1 MKNLYYL
8 VPLVFL
14 GLFLLPAHK
23 AEHEISTY
31 HAKFWNT
38 SGPAGGFTGA
48 PGENNCTSCHAGAVQ
63 DGNNGENLLTFNDGQ
78 NEVTLGVARMMT
90 LNFTSGAVKNGF
102 QLVALDE
109 NDDMAGAFIITDPTN
124 TQLRSQGLL
133 GRQYVTHTSGGT
145 SQSQWSF
152 EWEAPNSA
160 EEVTF
165 YVATNR
171 TNNGNNSS
179 GDVIYLSSHTFSVE
193 AGDPSANITEDWKN
207 LLSFGYIV
215 NQHQLIIDGDLPNQ
229 AELHLNI
236 YDLKG
241 KAIVVQSLGQS
252 PEGNYQKAI
261 DLPYNMENGIY
272 VATLFLNNK
281 PLTHK
286 FMVQR

>member
-1 MKNLYYL
+1 MNKFYYL
-8 VPLVFL
+8 IPFAFL

-23 AEHEISTY
+23 AEHQISTY
-31 HAKFWNT
+31 HAKLWNT
-38 SGPAGGFTGA
+38 SGPSGGFTGA
-48 PGENNCTSCHAGAVQ
+48 PGENNCTNCHAGAVQ

-78 NEVTLGVARMMT
+78 NEVALGVARMMT

-109 NDDMAGAFIITDPTN
+109 NDDMAGAFIITDPAN

-152 EWEAPNSA
+152 EWEAPSSA
-160 EEVTF
+160 EAITF

-193 AGDPSANITEDWKN
+193 AEDPSANVSEQWKDA
-207 LLSFGYIV
+207 LSFGYLV
-215 NQHQLIIDGDLPNQ
+215 DNHQLIMNGELPHQ
-229 AELHLNI
+229 TDLHLTI
-236 YDLKG
+236 FDLKG
-241 KAIVVQSLGQS
+241 KAILVQNIAQAT
-252 PEGNYQKAI
+252 EGNLQQSI
-261 DLPYNMENGIY
+261 DLPHTMENGIY

-281 PLTHK
+281 PITKK
-286 FMVQR
+286 FMVYR